1 LISTRSFS
9 NTKPLDIAP
18 GGRLRHN
25 AAGYLVAG
33 RRGLISACIAFHLVA
48 LAVNSLPDLRQWPPI
63 QPSRVPVLDGLAAYL
78 QALAATMARIVAPL
92 RPLTEPYITIG
103 LEQKW
108 DMFSNPLPTDQYVRV
123 DQYVVSSGSPR
134 VRVFEEL
141 AAPAQREDQPRFVH
155 KFRDKAVLVVR
166 DEFLAA
172 ARDAKLAGPP
182 RDVRPL
188 AKYFRDRFRRDY
200 LNADEDVVRT
210 EVWLGEAPIPPPGQR
225 LSDGQLEKRLA
236 VLQRYWDGP
245 SERPTSTFVPPVGAA
260 QQEGDIVWK
269 LEYAERP

>member
-1 LISTRSFS
+1 VT
-9 NTKPLDIAP
+9 
-18 GGRLRHN
+18 
-25 AAGYLVAG
+25 G
-33 RRGLISACIAFHLVA
+33 RRGLISAFIAFHLVA
-48 LAVNSLPDLRQWPPI
+48 LAVNSLPDPRLRPPV
-63 QPSRVPVLDGLAAYL
+63 QPSGAPVLDGLAANL
-78 QALAATMARIVAPL
+78 QAFEATIARIVAPL

-123 DQYVVSSGSPR
+123 DQYVVSSGSQR

-141 AAPAQREDQPRFVH
+141 AVPAQREDQPRFVH

-172 ARDAKLAGPP
+172 HSRDAKLADAP
-182 RDVRPL
+182 RVVRPL

-225 LSDGQLEKRLA
+225 LTDPQLEQRLA
-236 VLQRYWDGP
+236 VLQRYWNGP
-245 SERPTSTFVPPVGAA
+245 YERSTSTALPTLGAA
-260 QQEGDIVWK
+260 QQEADIVWK